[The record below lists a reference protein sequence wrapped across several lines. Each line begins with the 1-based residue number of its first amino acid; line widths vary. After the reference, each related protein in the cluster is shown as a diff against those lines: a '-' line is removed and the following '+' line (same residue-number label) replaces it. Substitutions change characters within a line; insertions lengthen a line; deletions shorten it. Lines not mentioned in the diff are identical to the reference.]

1 MRRFILTI
9 LVLAAIAAAAQT
21 DGVARRAQRAFDS
34 GEWVN
39 AQALY
44 GLVTDRDPADIGAH
58 SRLLVAVVMHADT
71 ASITPTV
78 ERAMAAGVPL
88 GAMLDS
94 LRCDLRRVSGYAFY
108 PSVLE
113 RLSAERPYLRRPLMT
128 HLLDFYAERRDGV
141 NMVRCA
147 RSLLAGLPGDPRYLD
162 ALAQGLLLTG
172 DRDGAE
178 EAWRQALSSDP
189 ADTKALISL
198 AVLLGDT
205 PEALELLR
213 RADALAP
220 SPAIKA
226 RIKSFSDGQ

>member
-1 MRRFILTI
+1 MAVFT
-9 LVLAAIAAAAQT
+9 AAAQT
-21 DGVARRAQRAFDS
+21 DGVARRARRAFGA
-34 GEWVN
+34 GEWAN

-44 GLVTDRDPADIGAH
+44 GLVTDRDPADTGAQ
-58 SRLLVAVVMHADT
+58 SRLLASAVMRGDT
-71 ASITPTV
+71 ASITPVV

-94 LRCDLRRVSGYAFY
+94 LKCDLRLVSGYARY
-108 PSVLE
+108 SSVLE
-113 RLSAERPYLRRPLMT
+113 RISAERPYLRRPLMT
-128 HLLDFYAERRDGV
+128 HLLDFYTERRDGA

-147 RSLLAGLPGDPRYLD
+147 RSLLAGLPGEPRYLD
-162 ALAQGLLLTG
+162 FLAQGLLLTG

-178 EAWRQALSSDP
+178 EAWRQALTSDP